1 MGDPRAV
8 LRAVR
13 IFARFASCSG
23 SPTSTESLG
32 RAWTMADVVGSD
44 FPSAAPRPPVLLG
57 RRAGI
62 ENQPPHPSL
71 AARSR
76 AGAQRSTICCSRCAS
91 VAQILVL
98 HPPSPW
104 LSSSFALERAGG
116 WVMVRGRILGARHR
130 VLTPA

>member
-71 AARSR
+71 VARSR

-91 VAQILVL
+91 VVQILVL
-98 HPPSPW
+98 HPSIPLTIHVPCLGKSW
-104 LSSSFALERAGG
+104 GLGHGTRAGG
-116 WVMVRGRILGARHR
+116 FSEHATGF
-130 VLTPA
+130 